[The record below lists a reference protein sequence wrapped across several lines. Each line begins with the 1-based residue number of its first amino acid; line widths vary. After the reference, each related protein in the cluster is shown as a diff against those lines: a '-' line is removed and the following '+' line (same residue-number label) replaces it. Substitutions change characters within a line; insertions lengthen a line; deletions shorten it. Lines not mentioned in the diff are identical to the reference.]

1 MEGANEL
8 CRAGRLILNDEDTL
22 GRPDI
27 EKNTEIIRLHVE
39 IAVPSTC
46 PLSLKEIRILWTNF
60 LNSGDAEWIGS
71 SIDPRSIPEEIGV
84 TMERLVVVSD
94 SSDEP
99 MQDINNA
106 DLRIHCFVLSEE
118 DPAVEE
124 LEPAHDGDDDFI
136 TACDNTTLP
145 HKSLCGAWKSLIY
158 HSSIKANLLRYA
170 ESALLFSDKGVS
182 NHVVNWNRMIFL
194 HGPPGTG
201 KTSLCRALAHKLA
214 IRLSHRYTSTQLLE
228 IHSHS
233 LFSKWFSASGK
244 LINRL
249 FELVRDMIED
259 DPKVLV
265 CVLLDEIESL
275 AVSRSNLGDGDPS
288 DSMRAVNA
296 LLTSLDRLKVFPNV
310 LVLATTNLTN
320 KVDPAFCDRADL
332 KVFVGPPIKA
342 ARIEILNSCLQELV
356 RVGLV
361 ESKGIPDWGDVAEA
375 SDGLSGR
382 SLRRLPLQAYALF
395 LFSEPIPIPLSK
407 FLKALLQ
414 TIEQEQKMKLN

>member
-1 MEGANEL
+1 MDSSSKICQVEKFNKNEEATA
-8 CRAGRLILNDEDTL
+8 AGSDERKKL
-22 GRPDI
+22 VRQ
-27 EKNTEIIRLHVE
+27 NLHVE
-39 IAVPSTC
+39 IAVPSIC
-46 PLSLKEIRILWTNF
+46 PLSLKEIRVMWMNF
-60 LNSGDAEWIGS
+60 LNSGNAEWIGS
-71 SIDPRSIPEEIGV
+71 SINSCSIPEEISV
-84 TMERLVVVSD
+84 TMERLIVASD

-99 MQDINNA
+99 VQNINDA
-106 DLRIHCFVLSEE
+106 DLQIHCYVLSDE
-118 DPAVEE
+118 DPATEE
-124 LEPAHDGDDDFI
+124 LEPAHDGDDEFI

-145 HKSLCGAWKSLIY
+145 NRSLDGAWETLIY
-158 HSSIKANLLRYA
+158 HSSMKASLLQYA
-170 ESALLFSDKGVS
+170 ESALLFSDKGIS
-182 NHVVNWNRMIFL
+182 NHIVNWNRMIFL

-249 FELVRDMIED
+249 FELVREMVED

-275 AVSRSNLGDGDPS
+275 AVSRSKLGDGDPS

-342 ARIEILNSCLQELV
+342 ARIEILNSCLQEMV

-361 ESKGIPDWGDVAEA
+361 ESEGVPKWDDVAAA
-375 SDGLSGR
+375 SEGLSGR
-382 SLRRLPLQAYALF
+382 SLRRLPLQAYSLF
-395 LFSEPIPIPLSK
+395 LFSEPTPIQTST
-407 FLKALLQ
+407 FLDALLK
-414 TIEQEQKMKLN
+414 TIEQEQKTKLN